1 MVGGITMNN
10 NKSKPYNK
18 KSNRKPRGKQQNRND
33 TRCQDTE
40 AKKDKMSSL
49 NDVSWYNKFPELL
62 ESAGRIPFAKYPGM
76 DIPFGKLYTK
86 DTANSIEEVQAP
98 AYGYPGFLEIDWVPS
113 VGYSANNTSPIS
125 TAAKELYAKVRAKFS
140 GALDEDAPDIIMYL
154 MALDSIFAYIGYLKR
169 IYRALNTYSPTNT
182 MFPDGVLK
190 CMEITSA
197 EAVALRKDKTKFW
210 GQINDLILQ
219 ASKFTCPDV
228 MDIFSRHYWMSSNVY
243 GDAPSSKA
251 QFYVFNQTHFYEFDE
266 TGSTGG
272 ALTLIS
278 GPSEHT
284 PDAYYEYGRSLISKL
299 AASDDAYTING
310 HLLRAFEGSANFV
323 VAKLEEDELLDAV
336 YVPEVLSQIHNIRSM
351 NGSIK
356 GSDFAITQDPTTN
369 AIIHVPKL
377 TVNVGST
384 ASMFQNGT
392 FAGPNTTLLLD
403 LMTYTPT
410 AGDIAVATRLTTM
423 AGDYD
428 AQNHQ
433 FTLIGGTEIVWSM
446 SIVYYDS
453 TYGTPRAYAFSSI
466 VSTLADGSTAEQILQ
481 TLGRLSAFDWHPLIY
496 VAICSDGAITALYPC
511 GDLYN
516 PTVVGLDTMRDLH
529 RVCVLSEFNAY
540 GIS

>member
-1 MVGGITMNN
+1 MKNNN
-10 NKSKPYNK
+10 NKPYTK
-18 KSNRKPRGKQQNRND
+18 KTNRKPRGKQQDRSCTGN
-33 TRCQDTE
+33 QDTD
-40 AKKDKMSSL
+40 AKKGNMSSL

-76 DIPFGKLYTK
+76 DIPFGKVFTK
-86 DTANSIEEVQAP
+86 DTSTSIAEVTAP
-98 AYGYPGFLEIDWVPS
+98 SYSYPGFLEIDWVPS
-113 VGYSANNTSPIS
+113 VGYSDNNTSPIS

-190 CMEITSA
+190 CMEITPA
-197 EAVALRKDKTKFW
+197 EAVALRKNKTKFW

-272 ALTLIS
+272 ALALIA
-278 GPSEHT
+278 GPTDHSA
-284 PDAYYEYGRSLISKL
+284 DAYYEYGRSLISKL

-310 HLLRAFEGSANFV
+310 HLLRAFEGAANFV

-351 NGSIK
+351 NGSIL
-356 GSDFAITQDPTTN
+356 GTTFAITQDPTTN
-369 AIIHVPKL
+369 AIIHTPKL
-377 TVNVGST
+377 NVHVSSN

-392 FAGPNTTLLLD
+392 FAGPNTTFLLD
-403 LMTYTPT
+403 LMTYTPS

-446 SIVYYDS
+446 SVIYYDS
-453 TYGTPRAYAFSSI
+453 AQGAPRAYAFSSI
-466 VSTLADGSTAEQILQ
+466 ITTNTDGDTAVQILQ
-481 TLGRLSAFDWHPLIY
+481 TLGRLSAFDWHPLVY
-496 VAICSDGAITALYPC
+496 VAIYSNGTISALYPC

-516 PTVVGLDTMRDLH
+516 PTAVGLDTMRDLH

-540 GIS
+540 GDRKSVV